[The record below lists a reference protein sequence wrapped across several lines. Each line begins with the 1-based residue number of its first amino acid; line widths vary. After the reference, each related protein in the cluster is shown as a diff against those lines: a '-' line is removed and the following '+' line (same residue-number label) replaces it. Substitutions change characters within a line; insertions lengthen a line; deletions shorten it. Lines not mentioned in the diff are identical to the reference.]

1 MERRLLG
8 QMGLSVSKL
17 SFGASSLGQEFRSVD
32 LNQAIRC
39 VHVAVDHGINLIDTS
54 PYYGRG
60 LSECLLG
67 KVLPEIPR
75 DSYFLC
81 TKLGRY
87 APQHFD
93 FSARRV
99 HESIDI
105 SLERMRVDHL
115 DMIVCHDIE
124 FVDIRQ
130 VIDETLPTLRSI
142 QKSGKVRW
150 VGISGYPM
158 KIFHDVLQQADLD
171 FVLSYNHYTLQNTML
186 EELVPFLQ
194 SRGVGILNAAPFSAR
209 LLADA
214 PLPVWHKAPPH
225 VREVRQNVLE
235 YCQRQGWELA
245 KLALQFSVA
254 NAHFSS
260 CITGSADP
268 ERVAQ
273 WCRWVEEPMDH
284 QAIAEVRRLLA
295 PIHNW
300 FYCEGRPENNDLQPN
315 R

>member
-1 MERRLLG
+1 MERRILG
-8 QMGLSVSKL
+8 NTGAAVSKL
-17 SFGASSLGQEFRSVD
+17 SFGASSLGQEFRNVD
-32 LNQAIRC
+32 LNQAMRC
-39 VHVAVDHGINLIDTS
+39 VHVAMDHGLNLIDTS

-75 DSYFLC
+75 DSYYLC

-99 HESIDI
+99 LESIDI
-105 SLERMRVDHL
+105 SLERMRVEHL

-130 VIDETLPTLRSI
+130 IIEETLPTLRAI
-142 QKSGKVRW
+142 QQSGKVRW
-150 VGISGYPM
+150 IGISGYPM
-158 KIFHDVLQQADLD
+158 KIFREVLQQTELD

-186 EELVPFLQ
+186 EDLLPFLQ
-194 SRGVGILNAAPFSAR
+194 SQGVGVLNAAPFSAR

-225 VREVRQNVLE
+225 VREVRQQVLD
-235 YCQRQGWELA
+235 YCRQQGWELA

-254 NAHFSS
+254 HPSFAS
-260 CITGSADP
+260 CIAGSADP
-268 ERVAQ
+268 DRVAQ
-273 WCRWVEEPMDH
+273 WCGWVDEPVD
-284 QAIAEVRRLLA
+284 QAAIAEIRQRLT

-300 FYCEGRPENNDLQPN
+300 FYCEGRPENNDAPIC
-315 R
+315 

>member
-1 MERRLLG
+1 MERRVLG
-8 QMGLSVSKL
+8 KTGAAVSKL
-17 SFGASSLGQEFRSVD
+17 SFGASSLGQEFRNVD
-32 LNQAIRC
+32 LNQAIQC
-39 VHVAVDHGINLIDTS
+39 VRVALDHGMNFIDTS

-67 KVLPEIPR
+67 KVLPEISR
-75 DSYFLC
+75 DSYYLC

-93 FSARRV
+93 FSAKRV
-99 HESIDI
+99 LESIDI
-105 SLERMRVDHL
+105 SLERMRVEHL

-130 VIDETLPTLRSI
+130 IIEETLPALRKI
-142 QKSGKVRW
+142 QQSGKVRW

-158 KIFHDVLQQADLD
+158 NIFRKVLAQTDLD

-186 EELVPFLQ
+186 EELAPWLQ
-194 SRGVGILNAAPFSAR
+194 ERGVGILNAAPFSAR

-225 VREVRQNVLE
+225 VREVRQQVLD
-235 YCQRQGWELA
+235 YCRQQGWELA

-254 NAHFSS
+254 NPSFAS
-260 CITGSADP
+260 CIAGSADP

-273 WCRWVEEPMDH
+273 WCRWVDEPAD
-284 QAIAEVRRLLA
+284 QEAIAELQRRLS

-300 FYCEGRPENNDLQPN
+300 FYCEGRPENNDTPVC
-315 R
+315 

>member
-1 MERRLLG
+1 MERRKLG
-8 QMGLSVSKL
+8 QTGISVSKL

-39 VHVAVDHGINLIDTS
+39 VHVALEHGMNFIDTS

-67 KVLPEIPR
+67 KVLPEVPR
-75 DSYFLC
+75 DSYYLC

-87 APQHFD
+87 APQRFD

-105 SLERMRVDHL
+105 SLERMRVEHL
-115 DMIVCHDIE
+115 DLIVCHDIE

-130 VIDETLPTLRSI
+130 VIEETLPALRSI
-142 QKSGKVRW
+142 QQSGKVRW
-150 VGISGYPM
+150 IGISGYPM
-158 KIFHDVLQQADLD
+158 KIFSEVLRQTNLD

-186 EELVPFLQ
+186 QDLVPFLQ
-194 SRGVGILNAAPFSAR
+194 GRGVGILNAAPFSAR

-225 VREVRQNVLE
+225 VREVREHVLNF
-235 YCQRQGWELA
+235 CRQQGWELA
-245 KLALQFSVA
+245 KIALQFSVA
-254 NAHFSS
+254 NTSFAS
-260 CITGSADP
+260 CIAGSADP
-268 ERVAQ
+268 DRVAQ
-273 WCRWVEEPMDH
+273 WCRWVEEPLDMD
-284 QAIAEVRRLLA
+284 AVAELQRRLA

-300 FYCEGRPENNDLQPN
+300 FYTEGRPENNDPVAVC
-315 R
+315 